1 MFHLASS
8 LQFNLKNNHI
18 FHTVCI
24 LQKWVFKQNSLIIG
38 YLGFFSLEASERIVQ
53 EHNFE
58 YNS

>member
-1 MFHLASS
+1 M
-8 LQFNLKNNHI
+8 
-18 FHTVCI
+18 
-24 LQKWVFKQNSLIIG
+24 G